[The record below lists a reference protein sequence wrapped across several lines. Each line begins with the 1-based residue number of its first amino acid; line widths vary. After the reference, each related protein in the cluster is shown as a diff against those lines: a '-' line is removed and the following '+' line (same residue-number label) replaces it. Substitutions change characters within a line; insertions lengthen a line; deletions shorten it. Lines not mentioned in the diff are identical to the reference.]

1 MPHDRAPTRITGRSS
16 ASRVVAIALAACAVA
31 ACGAGGG
38 VSTSGSSRSAGA
50 VTATAM
56 PSTSPAV
63 DGQLLSVLQQSWTGY
78 KQGFVGG
85 DGRVSDPTRGGITTS
100 EGQSYALLRAVW
112 MDDRSSFDSVWHWT
126 ETNLQVRGD
135 GLFASLWGG
144 GVVQDHNSATDADS
158 DIALA
163 LLFAGRHFGD
173 SSYHAAAL
181 RVLAGMWQHDVTSI
195 NGMNVV
201 AAGNWA
207 ATQQSPG
214 PVINP
219 SYFAPYAYRVFARE
233 DNTHPW
239 ASLVDSSYTLL
250 DRCTAATLDGTTS
263 AGLPPNWCAI
273 SRSTGQVV
281 SFPQISG
288 ADNYGYDAFRVMWR
302 VAVDAIWNGEQR
314 AHDYLSR
321 HDFLRTRWNA
331 AQRLDPVYGHDGK
344 VVSGYD
350 DPTIYGGDIGNF
362 LVADPSSAAQ
372 MKQRLLS
379 SFTAGTPA
387 HFGDASNYFEQ
398 NWVWFGLALAGGALP
413 DLDGG

>member
-1 MPHDRAPTRITGRSS
+1 MPHDRA
-16 ASRVVAIALAACAVA
+16 
-31 ACGAGGG
+31 
-38 VSTSGSSRSAGA
+38 SSRSASRIGPRGWLAAAVCVAGLAGCGSGA
-50 VTATAM
+50 SVSPGSSRPSASTADVSS
-56 PSTSPAV
+56 PSATV
-63 DGQLLSVLQQSWTGY
+63 DAHLLSVLQQAWTGY
-78 KQGFVGG
+78 KQGFVGS

-112 MDDRSSFDSVWHWT
+112 MDDRSSFDAVWRWT
-126 ETNLQVRGD
+126 VTNLQVRGD

-144 GVVQDHNSATDADS
+144 GGVQDHNTATDADS

-163 LLFAGRHFGD
+163 LLFAARRFDD
-173 SSYHAAAL
+173 SAYRTAAL
-181 RVLAGMWQHDVTSI
+181 AVLTGMWRHDITSI
-195 NGMNVV
+195 DGMNV
-201 AAGNWA
+201 ATAGNWA
-207 ATQQSPG
+207 ATQASPG

-233 DNTHPW
+233 DPGHPW
-239 ASLVDSSYTLL
+239 ISVVDSSYTML

-273 SRSTGQVV
+273 SRSSGEVV

-314 AHDYLSR
+314 ARDYLGR
-321 HDFLRTRWNA
+321 HDFLRTRWSA
-331 AQRLDPVYGHDGK
+331 AQRLDPVYGHDGT

-350 DPTIYGGDIGNF
+350 DPTVYGGDIGNF
-362 LVADPSSAAQ
+362 LVADPSGAAQ
-372 MKQRLLS
+372 IEQRLMS
-379 SFTAGTPA
+379 SFSGSTPA
-387 HFGDASNYFEQ
+387 HFGDAHNYFEQ
-398 NWVWFGLALAGGALP
+398 NWVWFGLALSGGALA

>member
-1 MPHDRAPTRITGRSS
+1 
-16 ASRVVAIALAACAVA
+16 
-31 ACGAGGG
+31 
-38 VSTSGSSRSAGA
+38 
-50 VTATAM
+50 
-56 PSTSPAV
+56 V
-63 DGQLLSVLQQSWTGY
+63 DAQLLSVLQQSWAGY
-78 KQGFVGG
+78 KQGFVSA
-85 DGRVSDPTRGGITTS
+85 DGRVSDPTRGGVTTS

-112 MDDRSSFDSVWHWT
+112 MDDRSSFDTVWRWT
-126 ETNLQVRGD
+126 VANLQVRGD

-144 GVVQDHNSATDADS
+144 GGIQDHNTATDADS

-163 LLFAGRHFGD
+163 LLFAARQFG
-173 SSYHAAAL
+173 SSAYLGAA
-181 RVLAGMWQHDVTSI
+181 RDVLSGMWQHDVTAI

-201 AAGNWA
+201 TAGNWA

-233 DNTHPW
+233 DSAHPW
-239 ASLVDSSYTLL
+239 STLIDSSYTLL
-250 DRCTAATLDGTTS
+250 DRCTAATLGGTTS

-273 SRSTGQVV
+273 ARNSGQIV

-302 VAVDAIWNGEQR
+302 VAVDALWNNEAR
-314 AHDYLSR
+314 AHDYLAR

-331 AQRLDPVYGHDGK
+331 AQRLDPVYGHDGT

-362 LVADPSSAAQ
+362 IVADPTVAGQ
-372 MKQRLLS
+372 VRQRLLASFNS
-379 SFTAGTPA
+379 SSPA
-387 HFGDASNYFEQ
+387 HFGDPRNYFEQ
-398 NWVWFGLALAGGALP
+398 NWVWFGIALSGGALP

>member
-1 MPHDRAPTRITGRSS
+1 MSP
-16 ASRVVAIALAACAVA
+16 
-31 ACGAGGG
+31 
-38 VSTSGSSRSAGA
+38 SAGA
-50 VTATAM
+50 TRSPGSSTATAM
-56 PSTSPAV
+56 PPPTV
-63 DGQLLSVLQQSWTGY
+63 DGQLLAVLQQSWAGY
-78 KQGFVGG
+78 KQGFVGS

-112 MDDRSSFDSVWHWT
+112 MDDRSSFDTVWHWT
-126 ETNLQVRGD
+126 VANLQVRGD

-144 GVVQDHNSATDADS
+144 GGVQDHNTATDADS

-163 LLFAGRHFGD
+163 LLFAARQFGD
-173 SSYHAAAL
+173 SAYRTAAL
-181 RVLAGMWQHDVTSI
+181 GVLNGMWQHDVTSI

-201 AAGNWA
+201 TAGNWA

-233 DNTHPW
+233 DSPHPW
-239 ASLVDSSYTLL
+239 SSLVDSTYTLL
-250 DRCTAATLDGTTS
+250 DRCTAATLDGITS
-263 AGLPPNWCAI
+263 AGLPPNWCALA
-273 SRSTGQVV
+273 RSTGQVV
-281 SFPQISG
+281 SFPQIAG

-302 VAVDAIWNGEQR
+302 VAVDALWNNEQR
-314 AHDYLSR
+314 ARDYLSR
-321 HDFLRTRWNA
+321 HDFLRTRWHA
-331 AQRLDPVYGHDGK
+331 AQRLDPVYAHDGT

-362 LVADPSSAAQ
+362 LVADPSAATQ
-372 MKQRLLS
+372 LKQRLLS
-379 SFTAGTPA
+379 SFNATTPA
-387 HFGDASNYFEQ
+387 HFGDPKNYFEQ

>member
-1 MPHDRAPTRITGRSS
+1 MSHDRAPSQMAGR
-16 ASRVVAIALAACAVA
+16 RTALAGGALLAIAVA
-31 ACGAGGG
+31 ACGSGGSVSPVAGTA
-38 VSTSGSSRSAGA
+38 SPRPSPTGA
-50 VTATAM
+50 AS
-56 PSTSPAV
+56 PSPSV
-63 DGQLLSVLQQSWTGY
+63 DAHLLSVLQQSWAGY
-78 KQGFVGG
+78 KQGFVGN

-112 MDDRSSFDSVWHWT
+112 MDDRSSFDAVWHWT
-126 ETNLQVRGD
+126 TANLQVRGD

-144 GVVQDHNSATDADS
+144 SGVQDHNSATDADS

-163 LLFAGRHFGD
+163 LLFAAHHFGD
-173 SSYHAAAL
+173 ASYRAAAL
-181 RVLAGMWQHDVTSI
+181 GVLNGMWQHDVTSI

-233 DNTHPW
+233 DSGHPW

-273 SRSTGQVV
+273 SRSTGQIV
-281 SFPQISG
+281 SFPQIAGS
-288 ADNYGYDAFRVMWR
+288 DNYGYDAFRVMWR
-302 VAVDAIWNGEQR
+302 VAVDALWNNEQR

-321 HDFLRTRWNA
+321 HDFLRTRWSTT
-331 AQRLDPVYGHDGK
+331 QRLDPVYGHDGT

-362 LVADPSSAAQ
+362 LVADPSTAGQ
-372 MKQRLLS
+372 LQQRLMA
-379 SFTAGTPA
+379 SFNASAPA
-387 HFGDASNYFEQ
+387 HFGDPRNYFEQ
-398 NWVWFGLALAGGALP
+398 NWVWFGLALAGGAVA

>member
-1 MPHDRAPTRITGRSS
+1 MPWAS
-16 ASRVVAIALAACAVA
+16 AS
-31 ACGAGGG
+31 
-38 VSTSGSSRSAGA
+38 
-50 VTATAM
+50 
-56 PSTSPAV
+56 V
-63 DGQLLSVLQQSWTGY
+63 DVQLLSVLQQSWVGY

-112 MDDRSSFDSVWHWT
+112 MDDRTSFDTVWRWT
-126 ETNLQVRGD
+126 VANLQVRGD
-135 GLFASLWGG
+135 GLFASQWGG
-144 GVVQDHNSATDADS
+144 GVIQDHNSATDADS

-163 LLFAGRHFGD
+163 LLFAARHFGE
-173 SSYHAAAL
+173 SSYRTAAL
-181 RVLAGMWQHDVTSI
+181 GVLAGMWQHDVTSI
-195 NGMNVV
+195 DGMNVV
-201 AAGNWA
+201 TAGNWA

-233 DNTHPW
+233 DGAHGW

-273 SRSTGQVV
+273 SRTSGQIV

-288 ADNYGYDAFRVMWR
+288 ADNFGYDAFRVMWR

-314 AHDYLSR
+314 ARDYLSR
-321 HDFLRTRWNA
+321 HDFLRTRWSA
-331 AQRLDPVYGHDGK
+331 GHRLDPVYGHDGT

-350 DPTIYGGDIGNF
+350 DPTIYGGDIGSF
-362 LVADPSSAAQ
+362 LVADPAAAAQ
-372 MKQRLLS
+372 VRQQLLS
-379 SFTAGTPA
+379 SFNARVA
-387 HFGDASNYFEQ
+387 
-398 NWVWFGLALAGGALP
+398 GALRRP
-413 DLDGG
+413 QELLRTELGVVRAGPVGRRAAGPRRRMTRDP